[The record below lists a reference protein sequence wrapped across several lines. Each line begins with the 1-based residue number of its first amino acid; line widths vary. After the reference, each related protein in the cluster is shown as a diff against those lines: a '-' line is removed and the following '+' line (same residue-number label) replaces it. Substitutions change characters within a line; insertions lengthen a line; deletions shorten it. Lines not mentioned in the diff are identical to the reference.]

1 MDWLSK
7 LVPLVG
13 TVVDMFGGGG
23 SSAPEPA
30 KPTRPKPTFVPLT
43 PPAPMIPG
51 ASSTM
56 PQTGGMA
63 APVNYQA
70 LAAQKMLER
79 QRAQRQMLGGMMPQG
94 PA

>member
-1 MDWLSK
+1 MDWLK

-13 TVVDMFGGGG
+13 TVMDMFGGGG
-23 SSAPEPA
+23 SAAPEPQ
-30 KPTRPKPTFVPLT
+30 KPARPKPSFVPLT

-63 APVNYQA
+63 APVNYQSM
-70 LAAQKMLER
+70 AAQKMLER
-79 QRAQRQMLGGMMPQG
+79 QRAQRQMLGGMAMQG